1 MTAIRHDGAEPD
13 TEPVLRASDLTVDLP
28 GEDRDSPVRAVSGI
42 DLQVRSGE
50 VLALVGESGSGK
62 SMGTMAMLGLV
73 PHGASVQGSARLR
86 GRELIGLG
94 ERALRGVRGKEVA
107 FVFQEPM
114 TSLNPVFT
122 VGWQIREV
130 LRLHMGLSRAASR
143 TRAAELLELVGLD
156 DPERRLGSYPHQ
168 LSGGQR
174 QRVMIAMALA
184 CDPGL
189 LIADEPTTALDV
201 TVQAEVLELLRDL
214 RRRLGTAI
222 LLITHDM
229 GVVADIADRVAVLH
243 RGEVVETGG
252 VHQVLRAPEHPYT
265 QKLLAAVPHLGSART
280 ATERGRVSVRERA
293 STEESGAGPDDRSAP
308 EEAQGQPPAPALEVR
323 DLKVDFGSF
332 KAVRGVSLTVGADEI
347 VGLVGESGSG
357 KSTLGRCAAGL
368 TRPTSGTVSVGG
380 TDISGLSRRAMR
392 PLRRRMQMVF
402 QDPAASLNPRMSIG
416 DTIAEPLRRFRV
428 ARGAD
433 LRGRVADLLR
443 DVALDPGMRERYP
456 HQLSG
461 GQRQRVALARAL
473 ALGPSL
479 LIADEPTSA
488 LDVSVQS
495 EVLELLTGLQRRLG
509 FACLFISHDLAVVE
523 LLASRVAV
531 MRRGEIVEQG
541 AARQV
546 LSAPEHEYT
555 RQLISAAPVPDPEV
569 QRNRAR
575 VQ

>member
-94 ERALRGVRGKEVA
+94 ERDLRGVRGKEVA

-130 LRLHMGLSRAASR
+130 LRLHMGLSRAAAR

-243 RGEVVETGG
+243 RGEVVETGD

-265 QKLLAAVPHLGSART
+265 QKLLAAVPHLGSARA
-280 ATERGRVSVRERA
+280 ATEQGRVFVHERA
-293 STEESGAGPDDRSAP
+293 STEESAAGPDDRSAP
-308 EEAQGQPPAPALEVR
+308 EEGQGQPPAPALEVR

-402 QDPAASLNPRMSIG
+402 QDPASSLNPRMSIG
-416 DTIAEPLRRFRV
+416 DAIAEPLRRFRV

-433 LRGRVADLLR
+433 LHSRVADLLR

-569 QRNRAR
+569 QRKRTGVR
-575 VQ
+575 